1 MKVKIEIE
9 CTPQEA
15 RSFFGLPDLE
25 PLHEVMTENLKERME
40 AAAALMEP
48 EALMRA
54 WMPGGA
60 GFDQMRDV
68 FFSALGQASGGKA
81 QASGGRAQASG
92 GMGKAGGTKSDE

>member
-1 MKVKIEIE
+1 MKVKIEID

-25 PLHEVMTENLKERME
+25 PLHDVMTENLKERMK

-60 GFDQMRDV
+60 GFDQMRDM
-68 FFSALGQASGGKA
+68 FSSAMGQASGGKG
-81 QASGGRAQASG
+81 QAGSS
-92 GMGKAGGTKSDE
+92 KNDD